1 MTPSELKGLADRFLQ
16 TVFAERDLA
25 SLPNVFTSDAVIHDP
40 GGAEYRGAD
49 VIRRAVEAFL
59 DAFPD
64 LRFDVEDRIAEN
76 DRVAI
81 RFRAGG
87 THRGEFRG
95 VAPTGKAMSYTGVI
109 IIRFEDGKIAE
120 YWGISDVLSILE
132 QLGAIRR

>member
-95 VAPTGKAMSYTGVI
+95 VAPTGKSMSYTGVI